1 MTMASWVGAQ
11 LRPDAPGFWLALD
24 LLVAAALWML
34 PVRYGRRETLARPL
48 RWIVLPSMALLA
60 GALSPQ
66 ALGLAGIDWQA
77 GITLGLGIVLGLLL
91 LLALVRLTVREPAGD
106 PQEAAGS
113 AASLYALLYG
123 GAQQFHW
130 CFQRGALLALFVSLA
145 ALPAAAMRA
154 PVYWATWVAVLIA
167 LPGLL
172 FVAPGLPR
180 LYTGIALVATA
191 ILFFYTR
198 NFWLC
203 WALHSGILAFAGV
216 AWLRPE
222 LKPAATPQRTGVKDA
237 RKR

>member
-1 MTMASWVGAQ
+1 MTVLHWMGAQ

-24 LLVAAALWML
+24 LLLAATLW
-34 PVRYGRRETLARPL
+34 VFAGRLGARGAALARPV
-48 RWIVLPSMALLA
+48 RWLLLPGVALLA

-77 GITLGLGIVLGLLL
+77 GLTLGLAMIFGLLVLLL
-91 LLALVRLTVREPAGD
+91 LVRMSVRASAADLQRKPAG
-106 PQEAAGS
+106 AG
-113 AASLYALLYG
+113 ALLYALLYS
-123 GAQQFHW
+123 GAQELHW
-130 CFQRGALLALFVSLA
+130 CFQRGALLAIFLSFAL
-145 ALPAAAMRA
+145 LPASGMETPA
-154 PVYWATWVAVLIA
+154 YWAMWAAVAIA

-172 FVAPGLPR
+172 LVAPGAPR

-203 WALHSGILAFAGV
+203 WALHAGVLAFAGA

-222 LKPAATPQRTGVKDA
+222 LRPA
-237 RKR
+237 